1 MVTMASLLSG
11 NSVAQV
17 AQSAPAES
25 KISITIKIAQ
35 STIKVGSNMEVEAE
49 MKNVSTEGVGYVPA
63 GTMSFSTTSFVW
75 DIRDSASKP
84 VPLTEY
90 GLKANCLDSPGG
102 VPRICAGSTF
112 GDILEPGK
120 SFRQTLA
127 LSKEYDLSKP
137 GKYTVQA
144 SRFDGKTD
152 VKSNTLTLAVMP

>member
-1 MVTMASLLSG
+1 
-11 NSVAQV
+11 
-17 AQSAPAES
+17 
-25 KISITIKIAQ
+25 
-35 STIKVGSNMEVEAE
+35 
-49 MKNVSTEGVGYVPA
+49 
-63 GTMSFSTTSFVW
+63 VW